1 MMMNV
6 HLVAY
11 HVVMRS
17 CKSGRS
23 SEERGACNESG
34 KNGLFH
40 MFEMCEMEGAVIL
53 AARVYGLFAG
63 TRFRCKARLHVARRP
78 HTGPQSAQRAGPGL
92 KVTNYSVNIADVI
105 AEE

>member
-40 MFEMCEMEGAVIL
+40 EFEMCEMKGAVIL
-53 AARVYGLFAG
+53 AARVYGLFASIG
-63 TRFRCKARLHVARRP
+63 FR
-78 HTGPQSAQRAGPGL
+78 
-92 KVTNYSVNIADVI
+92 
-105 AEE
+105 